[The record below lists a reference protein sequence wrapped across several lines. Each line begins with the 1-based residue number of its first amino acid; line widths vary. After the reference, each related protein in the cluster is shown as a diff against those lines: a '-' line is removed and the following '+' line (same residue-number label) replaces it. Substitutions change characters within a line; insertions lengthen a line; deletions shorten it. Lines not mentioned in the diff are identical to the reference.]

1 MSGSP
6 TGKEQGS
13 ADLHSNEER
22 PVAAQDAKQDSFA
35 TGAAGGVL
43 IGLDG
48 TGTCA
53 AQGGQACPEQY
64 NTLAPGI
71 TLAAVGG
78 ALLATSVVLFIVD
91 AKKSKAARRRSA
103 LISPW
108 VSAGSAG
115 VVGRWSF

>member
-1 MSGSP
+1 M
-6 TGKEQGS
+6 
-13 ADLHSNEER
+13 
-22 PVAAQDAKQDSFA
+22 AA
-35 TGAAGGVL
+35 GAAGGVL

-48 TGTCA
+48 AGTCD

-91 AKKSKAARRRSA
+91 AKKSKAARGRSA